1 MWQAYILQSL
11 RGLQGTSLVSCHCPC
26 GHGGLREVP
35 LTGVDWLLVPG
46 SGAAPKGSTKWH
58 QFVDKWAR
66 FGKFKKGWFSSLQRI
81 REREGS
87 IQDTAPNSP
96 GLLLSLRLY

>member
-1 MWQAYILQSL
+1 MA
-11 RGLQGTSLVSCHCPC
+11 GLYPSEPQRTPRDVTRVLPLPLCPWR
-26 GHGGLREVP
+26 GLREVP

-58 QFVDKWAR
+58 QCVDKWAR